1 MKKKIVLILLAFVLV
16 SVGIQG
22 PKATVNASEGAI
34 EEEDVAFETLLTEGA
49 LIGET
54 QMQTRGYYLMSGR
67 SVINKMASN
76 KIGAGGV
83 TIASVDCK
91 VSVTAIVERLVGGS
105 WVVVTSWTVTKA
117 SDMSVMASKTL
128 TVGTGY
134 SYRVRCLHYAA
145 SDASSSWTSA
155 LSM

>member
-22 PKATVNASEGAI
+22 PKATVNASEGVI
-34 EEEDVAFETLLTEGA
+34 EEEDVDFETLLTEGA
-49 LIGET
+49 LIGES
-54 QMQTRGYYLMSGR
+54 QMQTRGYYLVSGT
-67 SVINKMASN
+67 SVINKLATN
-76 KIGAGGV
+76 KIAAGGV
-83 TIASVDCK
+83 TNASVDCK
-91 VSVTAIVERLVGGS
+91 VSITAIVERLVSGK
-105 WVVVTSWTVTKA
+105 WVVVTSWTVSRA
-117 SDMSVMASKTL
+117 NDCSVMASKSL

>member
-22 PKATVNASEGAI
+22 PKATVNASEGVI
-34 EEEDVAFETLLTEGA
+34 EEEDVAYETLLTEGA
-49 LIGET
+49 LIGES
-54 QMQTRGYYLMSGR
+54 QMQTRGYYLISGR
-67 SVINKMASN
+67 SVINKQATN
-76 KIGAGGV
+76 KIGAGGI
-83 TIASVDCK
+83 TNASTNCK
-91 VSVTAIVERLVGGS
+91 VSVTAIVERLVSGK

-117 SDMSVMASKTL
+117 SDHTVMASKIL

-134 SYRVRCLHYAA
+134 SYRVRCLHSAA